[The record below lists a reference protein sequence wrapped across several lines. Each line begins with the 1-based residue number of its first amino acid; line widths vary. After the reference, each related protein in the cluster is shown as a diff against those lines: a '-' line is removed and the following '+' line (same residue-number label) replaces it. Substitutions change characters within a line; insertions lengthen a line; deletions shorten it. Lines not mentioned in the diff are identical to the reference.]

1 MNVELVSPE
10 QVLWSGEATQVLT
23 RTLDGDIA
31 FLDGHAPFLG
41 ALAIGLVQI
50 WPQGGSEPIRAA
62 VHGGFIEVSGNS
74 VSILSDI
81 AELAGDIDVE
91 RARAAADGARAILA
105 IDEHDSVAAVA
116 LQRAE
121 IRLTAAGETVDSH

>member
-41 ALAIGLVQI
+41 ALAIGVVQI
-50 WPQGGSEPIRAA
+50 WSTDNPEPIRAA
-62 VHGGFIEVSGNS
+62 VHGGFIEVSNNTVS
-74 VSILSDI
+74 VLSDI

-91 RARAAADGARAILA
+91 RARAARDGAKAILA

-116 LQRAE
+116 LERAE
-121 IRLTAAGETVDSH
+121 TRLIAAGEIVDAH